1 MKPLDE
7 DWKKRMKKLMET
19 VFAPYAP
26 KNLAFKTEIEGME
39 KMNKAL
45 DKMLFDLEAI
55 EPFEK
60 KPFCP
65 TGADFVNAGPTSQCG
80 ECGHVTPFGVWVCPA
95 GEGCNMKGDKID
107 TDNKHLDMNDRCQY
121 QILGPDWKSAGF

>member
-55 EPFEK
+55 EPFTGHPKSKEFALDSVEWDQFMADRPKGKNIVSVPIDGKTVDEK
-60 KPFCP
+60 INY
-65 TGADFVNAGPTSQCG
+65 AV
-80 ECGHVTPFGVWVCPA
+80 
-95 GEGCNMKGDKID
+95 
-107 TDNKHLDMNDRCQY
+107 Y
-121 QILGPDWKSAGF
+121 GPDWKSAGF